1 MVCRCAGTLKKEN
14 YMKQIDY
21 IDMACNKGRPVELRD
36 GRKAY
41 VVGNAENFFHQLD
54 CNASPL
60 CKYIGFSTSTDTEGR
75 VAIMTWD
82 DSGKFQGSLAHD
94 ARDIV
99 GLWDEDTEDTASTD
113 GVASVGRVGNGPE
126 ITEVYKDFGQYE
138 SGLGASIDKLV
149 EETLA
154 LRNTMLK
161 HRIRHVEAETR
172 CKVISVTEIINGRD
186 DCYTYKFLLS
196 NDAVKTVAIPKTTLV
211 GGVCLK

>member
-1 MVCRCAGTLKKEN
+1 
-14 YMKQIDY
+14 MKQIDY
-21 IDMACNKGRPVELRD
+21 IDMACNKGRPVVLRD

-41 VVGNAENFFHQLD
+41 VVANADNYKNKLGRQVTPMCTYVGFTTSDVVSTAISIMSWDKDGNYLASLVENP
-54 CNASPL
+54 S
-60 CKYIGFSTSTDTEGR
+60 
-75 VAIMTWD
+75 
-82 DSGKFQGSLAHD
+82 
-94 ARDIV
+94 DIV
-99 GLWDEDTEDTASTD
+99 GLWDESDEDTAD
-113 GVASVGRVGNGPE
+113 VAQVVKSDNGLE

-154 LRNTMLK
+154 LKNIMLK

-172 CKVISVTEIINGRD
+172 CKVIAVTEIINSRD

-211 GGVCLK
+211 GGVWSK

>member
-1 MVCRCAGTLKKEN
+1 
-14 YMKQIDY
+14 MKQIDY

-41 VVGNAENFFHQLD
+41 VVGNAENFFHQLN
-54 CNASPL
+54 CSKGPM
-60 CKYIGFSTSTDTEGR
+60 CKYIGFCESDTFPGT
-75 VAIMTWD
+75 VAIMAWD
-82 DSGKFQGSLAHD
+82 DSGKYQGKLMHD
-94 ARDIV
+94 QSDIV
-99 GLWDEDTEDTASTD
+99 GLWDENDEDTSDVVEAVTAD
-113 GVASVGRVGNGPE
+113 NDLG

-154 LRNTMLK
+154 LKNTMLE
-161 HRIRHVEAETR
+161 HRIRHVEAETC

-196 NDAVKTVAIPKTTLV
+196 NDAVKTVAIPKTILV

>member
-1 MVCRCAGTLKKEN
+1 
-14 YMKQIDY
+14 MKQIDY
-21 IDMACNKGRPVELRD
+21 IEMACNTGRPVELRD

-54 CNASPL
+54 CEKAPL
-60 CKYIGFSTSTDTEGR
+60 CKYIGFSTSSAFPGE

-82 DSGKFQGSLAHD
+82 ESGKYQGKLMHD
-94 ARDIV
+94 PCDIV
-99 GLWDEDTEDTASTD
+99 GLWDEGNEDTTD
-113 GVASVGRVGNGPE
+113 VANAVKSDDGFE

-154 LRNTMLK
+154 LKNAMLK
-161 HRIRHVEAETR
+161 HRIRNVEAETR
-172 CKVISVTEIINGRD
+172 CKVISVTEIINSRD

-211 GGVCLK
+211 GSVWLK

>member
-1 MVCRCAGTLKKEN
+1 
-14 YMKQIDY
+14 MKQIDK
-21 IDMACNKGRPVELRD
+21 IDMACKQGRPVELRN

-54 CNASPL
+54 CNKGPL
-60 CKYIGFSTSTDTEGR
+60 CKYIGYSTSDAFPET
-75 VAIMTWD
+75 VAIMSWD
-82 DSGKFQGSLAHD
+82 DLGKYLGKLMHD
-94 ARDIV
+94 PYDIV
-99 GLWDEDTEDTASTD
+99 GLWDESDEDTPD
-113 GVASVGRVGNGPE
+113 VAQAVRADNDSG
-126 ITEVYKDFGQYE
+126 ITEIHKEFSKYD

-149 EETLA
+149 DETLA
-154 LRNTMLK
+154 LKNTMLK

-211 GGVCLK
+211 GSICLK

>member
-1 MVCRCAGTLKKEN
+1 
-14 YMKQIDY
+14 MKNIDY

-54 CNASPL
+54 CNKSPL
-60 CKYIGFSTSTDTEGR
+60 CKYIGFTASTTFAGE

-82 DSGKFQGSLAHD
+82 DSGKYQGSLVHD
-94 ARDIV
+94 SRDIV
-99 GLWDEDTEDTASTD
+99 GLWDEGAEDTAD
-113 GVASVGRVGNGPE
+113 VAQVVKSDNGLE
-126 ITEVYKDFGQYE
+126 ITEVYKDFGTYE

-154 LRNTMLK
+154 LKNTMLK

-172 CKVISVTEIINGRD
+172 CKVIAVTEIINSRD

-211 GGVCLK
+211 GGVWVK

>member
-1 MVCRCAGTLKKEN
+1 
-14 YMKQIDY
+14 MKQIDK
-21 IDMACNKGRPVELRD
+21 IDMACKQGRPVELRN

-54 CNASPL
+54 CNKGPL
-60 CKYIGFSTSTDTEGR
+60 CKYIGYSTSDAFPET
-75 VAIMTWD
+75 VAIMSWD
-82 DSGKFQGSLAHD
+82 DLGKYLGKLMHD
-94 ARDIV
+94 PYDIV
-99 GLWDEDTEDTASTD
+99 GLWKENDEDTSDMAQAVQAD
-113 GVASVGRVGNGPE
+113 NDLG
-126 ITEVYKDFGQYE
+126 ITEIHKDFGKYD

-154 LRNTMLK
+154 LKNTMLK
-161 HRIRHVEAETR
+161 HRIRHVEAETC
-172 CKVISVTEIINGRD
+172 CKVVAVTEIINNRD

>member
-1 MVCRCAGTLKKEN
+1 MVCRCSDTLQKEN

-41 VVGNAENFFHQLD
+41 VVGNAENFFHQLS

-99 GLWDEDTEDTASTD
+99 GLWDEQDEDTSD
-113 GVASVGRVGNGPE
+113 VAKAVAADNDLG

-138 SGLGASIDKLV
+138 SGLGVSIDKLV

-154 LRNTMLK
+154 FKNTMLK

-172 CKVISVTEIINGRD
+172 CKVISVTEIINSRD

-211 GGVCLK
+211 GGV

>member
-1 MVCRCAGTLKKEN
+1 
-14 YMKQIDY
+14 MKQIDY
-21 IDMACNKGRPVELRD
+21 IEMACNQGRPVELRD

-41 VVGNAENFFHQLD
+41 VVGNAENFFHRLN
-54 CNASPL
+54 CKKGPS
-60 CKYIGFSTSTDTEGR
+60 CKYIGYSTGNAFPDT
-75 VAIMTWD
+75 VVIMSWD
-82 DSGKFQGSLAHD
+82 DSGKYLGKLMHD
-94 ARDIV
+94 PYDIV
-99 GLWDEDTEDTASTD
+99 GLWDENDEDTSDIVGVASVGRV

-138 SGLGASIDKLV
+138 SGLGSSIDKLV

-154 LRNTMLK
+154 LKNTMLK

-211 GGVCLK
+211 GSICLK

>member
-1 MVCRCAGTLKKEN
+1 
-14 YMKQIDY
+14 MKLIDE
-21 IDMACNKGRPVELRD
+21 IDMACNQGRPVELRD

-41 VVGNAENFFHQLD
+41 VVGNAENFFHQLN
-54 CNASPL
+54 CKKGPL
-60 CKYIGFSTSTDTEGR
+60 CKYIGYSTSNAFPDTA
-75 VAIMTWD
+75 VIMSWD
-82 DSGKFQGSLAHD
+82 DSGKYLGKLMHD
-94 ARDIV
+94 PYDIV
-99 GLWDEDTEDTASTD
+99 GLWKENDEDTSD
-113 GVASVGRVGNGPE
+113 VAQAVQADNDLG
-126 ITEVYKDFGQYE
+126 ITEIHKDFGKYD

-154 LRNTMLK
+154 LKNTMLK

-172 CKVISVTEIINGRD
+172 CKVIAVIEIINNRD

>member
-1 MVCRCAGTLKKEN
+1 
-14 YMKQIDY
+14 MKQIDY

-99 GLWDEDTEDTASTD
+99 GLWDEQDEDTSD
-113 GVASVGRVGNGPE
+113 VAQAVQADNDSG
-126 ITEVYKDFGQYE
+126 ITEIHKDFGKYD

-154 LRNTMLK
+154 LKNTMLK

-211 GGVCLK
+211 GGVCLR

>member
-1 MVCRCAGTLKKEN
+1 
-14 YMKQIDY
+14 MKQIDY

-41 VVGNAENFFHQLD
+41 VVGNAENFFRQLD

-60 CKYIGFSTSTDTEGR
+60 CKYIGFSVSTDTEGR

-99 GLWDEDTEDTASTD
+99 GLWDESDKDTSD
-113 GVASVGRVGNGPE
+113 VAQAVQADNDLG
-126 ITEVYKDFGQYE
+126 ITEIHKDFSKYD
-138 SGLGASIDKLV
+138 SGLGVSIVKLV
-149 EETLA
+149 DETLA
-154 LRNTMLK
+154 LKNTMLK
-161 HRIRHVEAETR
+161 HRIHHVEAETR
-172 CKVISVTEIINGRD
+172 CKVISVIEIINGRD

-211 GGVCLK
+211 GGVYLR

>member
-1 MVCRCAGTLKKEN
+1 
-14 YMKQIDY
+14 MKLINE
-21 IDMACNKGRPVELRD
+21 IDMACKQGRPVELRN

-54 CNASPL
+54 CNKGPL
-60 CKYIGFSTSTDTEGR
+60 CKYIGYSTSDAFPET
-75 VAIMTWD
+75 VAIMSWD
-82 DSGKFQGSLAHD
+82 DLGKYLGKLMHD
-94 ARDIV
+94 PYDIV
-99 GLWDEDTEDTASTD
+99 GLWDESDEDTPD
-113 GVASVGRVGNGPE
+113 VAQAVRADNDSG
-126 ITEVYKDFGQYE
+126 ITEIHKEFSKYD

-149 EETLA
+149 DETLA
-154 LRNTMLK
+154 LKNTMLK

>member
-1 MVCRCAGTLKKEN
+1 MCVGSPDTLQKEN
-14 YMKQIDY
+14 YMKLIDK

-54 CNASPL
+54 CNASPI
-60 CKYIGFSTSTDTEGR
+60 CKYIGFSTSHNAEGR

-82 DSGKFQGSLAHD
+82 ESGKYQGSLAHD

-99 GLWDEDTEDTASTD
+99 GLWDENDEDTSD
-113 GVASVGRVGNGPE
+113 VAKAVTADNDLG
-126 ITEVYKDFGQYE
+126 ITEIHKDFGKYE

-149 EETLA
+149 EEALA
-154 LRNTMLK
+154 LKNTMLK

-172 CKVISVTEIINGRD
+172 CKVISVIEIINGRD
-186 DCYTYKFLLS
+186 DCYTYKLLLS

-211 GGVCLK
+211 GSICLK

>member
-1 MVCRCAGTLKKEN
+1 
-14 YMKQIDY
+14 MKQIDY

-41 VVGNAENFFHQLD
+41 VVGNAENFFHQLG
-54 CNASPL
+54 CNKGPL
-60 CKYIGFSTSTDTEGR
+60 CKYVGYSTSEVFPDT
-75 VAIMTWD
+75 VVIMSWD
-82 DSGKFQGSLAHD
+82 DSGKYLGKLMHD
-94 ARDIV
+94 PYDIV
-99 GLWDEDTEDTASTD
+99 GLWSENDEDTSD
-113 GVASVGRVGNGPE
+113 VAKVVVADDNSE
-126 ITEVYKDFGQYE
+126 ITEIHKDLGKYD

-149 EETLA
+149 DETLA
-154 LRNTMLK
+154 LKNTMLK

-211 GGVCLK
+211 GGVWVK

>member
-1 MVCRCAGTLKKEN
+1 
-14 YMKQIDY
+14 MKNIDY

-41 VVGNAENFFHQLD
+41 VVGNADNFFHQLD
-54 CNASPL
+54 CNKSPL
-60 CKYIGFSTSTDTEGR
+60 CKYIGFSTSSTFPGE

-82 DSGKFQGSLAHD
+82 ESGKYQGKLMHD
-94 ARDIV
+94 PCDIV
-99 GLWDEDTEDTASTD
+99 GLWDEGTEDTAD
-113 GVASVGRVGNGPE
+113 VAQVVKSDNGLE

-154 LRNTMLK
+154 LKNTMLK

-172 CKVISVTEIINGRD
+172 CKVISVTEIINNRD

-196 NDAVKTVAIPKTTLV
+196 NDAVKTVAIPKTTLAGNV
-211 GGVCLK
+211 WVK

>member
-1 MVCRCAGTLKKEN
+1 
-14 YMKQIDY
+14 MKQIDY

-99 GLWDEDTEDTASTD
+99 GLWSENDEDTSDVAKVVTADDNTQ
-113 GVASVGRVGNGPE
+113 
-126 ITEVYKDFGQYE
+126 ITEIHKDFGKYE
-138 SGLGASIDKLV
+138 SGLGVSIDKLV
-149 EETLA
+149 DETLA
-154 LRNTMLK
+154 LKNTMLK

-196 NDAVKTVAIPKTTLV
+196 NDAVKTVAIPKTTIV

>member
-1 MVCRCAGTLKKEN
+1 
-14 YMKQIDY
+14 MKQIDY
-21 IDMACNKGRPVELRD
+21 IDMACNKGKPVELRD

-54 CNASPL
+54 CNKSPL
-60 CKYIGFSTSTDTEGR
+60 CKYIGFSTSSAFPGE

-82 DSGKFQGSLAHD
+82 ASGKYQGKLMHD
-94 ARDIV
+94 PCDIV
-99 GLWDEDTEDTASTD
+99 GLWDEGGEDTSD
-113 GVASVGRVGNGPE
+113 VAQAVKSDNGLE
-126 ITEVYKDFGQYE
+126 IIEIHKDFGNYE

-154 LRNTMLK
+154 LKNTMLK

-196 NDAVKTVAIPKTTLV
+196 NDAVKTVAIPKTTLA
-211 GGVCLK
+211 GGVWLK

>member
-1 MVCRCAGTLKKEN
+1 
-14 YMKQIDY
+14 MKQIDY

-99 GLWDEDTEDTASTD
+99 GLWDENDEDTSD
-113 GVASVGRVGNGPE
+113 VAKVVTADDNLE
-126 ITEVYKDFGQYE
+126 ITEIHKDFGNYD
-138 SGLGASIDKLV
+138 SGLGVSIDKLV
-149 EETLA
+149 DETLA
-154 LRNTMLK
+154 LKNTMLK

-196 NDAVKTVAIPKTTLV
+196 NDAVKTVAIPKTTIV